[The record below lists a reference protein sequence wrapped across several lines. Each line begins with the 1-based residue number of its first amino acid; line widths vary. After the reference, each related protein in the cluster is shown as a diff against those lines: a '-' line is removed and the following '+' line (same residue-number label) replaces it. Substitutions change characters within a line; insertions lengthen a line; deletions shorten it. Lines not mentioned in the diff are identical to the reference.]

1 MLVGVLLIKGY
12 FCPVF
17 LNYVVMPRKC
27 LVTVQLVDRGLS
39 VIAMTFRKLTYSD
52 QSSVHEIS
60 PLTG

>member
-27 LVTVQLVDRGLS
+27 LVTVQLVGRGISL
-39 VIAMTFRKLTYSD
+39 IAMILESWPILINHLSMKFHL
-52 QSSVHEIS
+52 
-60 PLTG
+60 